1 MSDFKIYT
9 NALKAY
15 EADNGD
21 RFVTGT
27 TSSTIRD
34 LHGDEMTLS
43 ALKSMEATAKQNMTI
58 WLNHEYQVPDD
69 LFGSVKDARIV
80 KRIDEDGQEV
90 FDLDVDI
97 SVVSEDEN
105 PEAIRAYRAIKR
117 GVKLGLSIGARV
129 DRVSKKVDK
138 STGEETY
145 VIDSVKLMEAS
156 VVGIPANQRSYL
168 QNAVKSLRGAA
179 AEEQKAA
186 GSLVVETHEVEE
198 PGEAEVLTS
207 GIEQDQ
213 RPQGESLEVKN
224 VENETIN
231 PEAIEPAAEEV
242 VAVEETA
249 AEEEPKPHHIAV
261 LEEFGAEVVKD
272 TDLEIAA
279 RQAQA
284 AADAAAAVEP
294 EAPAEEKV
302 EEAPVVEAPAV
313 EPEAP
318 AEAPATEIE
327 HAAEPEAAA
336 DDKSVDTAALAEVA
350 EIAKSA
356 LDAALAAQAE
366 VTALKK
372 SVAEVIA
379 AKAKVELEL
388 EKTLDLVGRLID
400 VPVGHVPAF
409 KRATGE
415 MATSAPWLSPYIQ
428 RVLETQE

>member
-21 RFVTGT
+21 RYVTGT

-80 KRIDEDGQEV
+80 KRIDETGQEV

-129 DRVSKKVDK
+129 DRVSKKVDN

-168 QNAVKSLRGAA
+168 QNAIKSLRSASV
-179 AEEQKAA
+179 EEQKRCED
-186 GSLVVETHEVEE
+186 S
-198 PGEAEVLTS
+198 
-207 GIEQDQ
+207 
-213 RPQGESLEVKN
+213 
-224 VENETIN
+224 
-231 PEAIEPAAEEV
+231 
-242 VAVEETA
+242 
-249 AEEEPKPHHIAV
+249 
-261 LEEFGAEVVKD
+261 
-272 TDLEIAA
+272 
-279 RQAQA
+279 
-284 AADAAAAVEP
+284 
-294 EAPAEEKV
+294 
-302 EEAPVVEAPAV
+302 
-313 EPEAP
+313 
-318 AEAPATEIE
+318 
-327 HAAEPEAAA
+327 
-336 DDKSVDTAALAEVA
+336 
-350 EIAKSA
+350 
-356 LDAALAAQAE
+356 
-366 VTALKK
+366 
-372 SVAEVIA
+372 
-379 AKAKVELEL
+379 
-388 EKTLDLVGRLID
+388 
-400 VPVGHVPAF
+400 
-409 KRATGE
+409 
-415 MATSAPWLSPYIQ
+415 
-428 RVLETQE
+428 